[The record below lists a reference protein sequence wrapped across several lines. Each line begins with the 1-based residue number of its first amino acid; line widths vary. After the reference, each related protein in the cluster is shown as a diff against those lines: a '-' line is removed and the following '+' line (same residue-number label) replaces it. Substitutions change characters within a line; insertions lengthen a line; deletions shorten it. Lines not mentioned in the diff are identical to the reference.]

1 MPLLNYY
8 NDCVTDMEMQ
18 INAAGV
24 KTDDPDRDAINANTV
39 VVSEVFMSV
48 LNDVA
53 TRAFVSAVPGLQ
65 AAINSF
71 RFIV

>member
-8 NDCVTDMEMQ
+8 DDTCVSDVEMQ
-18 INAAGV
+18 IDAAGV
-24 KTDDPDRDAINANTV
+24 KTDPPDAETINANTV

-53 TRAFVSAVPGLQ
+53 TRAYV
-65 AAINSF
+65 N
-71 RFIV
+71 